1 MVRTSAATP
10 SRARGPWSA
19 ARRARAMGRNS
30 AGFRI
35 TSINMPGL
43 LELSYSLD
51 DADNITAL
59 ADDMNAGRNQA
70 FSYDAVDRLTDAAGG
85 YGTFQ
90 FTFDPVGNRLTED
103 DDGLLT
109 NTTTAP
115 TTTAC

>member
-1 MVRTSAATP
+1 
-10 SRARGPWSA
+10 
-19 ARRARAMGRNS
+19 MGRNS